1 MTTDANKSFNNIAND
16 LRFIAREVNALPT
29 SDYEAVDAINA
40 ALCDMK
46 AELEALRLALAPDA
60 TDDLSLPE
68 AA

>member
-1 MTTDANKSFNNIAND
+1 MHTAADKHLSALEKD
-16 LRFIAREVNALPT
+16 LRFITREVSGLST
-29 SDYEAVDAINA
+29 SDFESVDAINA
-40 ALCDMK
+40 ALRDMK